1 MQRGRRLFYTDNYFK
16 TWYVAALLSPVYSPL
31 PALQTDSGSNRP
43 EGQKHLILPSLF
55 LGYRLD
61 RISRLFSFQRINFRG
76 RCSLHEPHLP
86 LCRAICFPIAPF
98 GQRVDC
104 QTVTSMDIPSMEME
118 DRSIPP
124 AALPDAVGDPD
135 KTLPAP
141 MMPDKVSLM
150 ASLPSSASS
159 FMA

>member
-1 MQRGRRLFYTDNYFK
+1 M
-16 TWYVAALLSPVYSPL
+16 
-31 PALQTDSGSNRP
+31 
-43 EGQKHLILPSLF
+43 
-55 LGYRLD
+55 
-61 RISRLFSFQRINFRG
+61 
-76 RCSLHEPHLP
+76 
-86 LCRAICFPIAPF
+86 
-98 GQRVDC
+98 DC

-159 FMA
+159 FSIKPIKSDLF